1 MFPKLGAELTL
12 EFLMGFAW
20 SFIVIEFQG
29 KFFLFVTNSTDK
41 YMSQLVGAVVVVKA
55 SFSQSVDLG
64 SIPLPSHNKDF
75 KKL

>member
-12 EFLMGFAW
+12 EFLMGFVW

-41 YMSQLVGAVVVVKA
+41 IYESIGRR
-55 SFSQSVDLG
+55 SG
-64 SIPLPSHNKDF
+64 SG
-75 KKL
+75 